1 MGPYMC
7 NSLHSSLI
15 RRNWRIENEKSETT
29 GRDSSRISLWG
40 ACCSS
45 SKQDRSS
52 SGTGSHIRRPGF
64 HAVSSSAMLENFF
77 YGGDMGAALRCLRG
91 TVNTTKG
98 VWCEKN
104 NTRINIKTKTARPIV
119 KVVSRWNWFVK
130 NLSEFAAKCIK
141 MSWHANF
148 KCKFFGSDSCLYKYD
163 FKGKTVRAHV
173 RSRRKE
179 PLCQKMHWY
188 YLLSHTMSN

>member
-40 ACCSS
+40 ACCSSS

-119 KVVSRWNWFVK
+119 KVVSR
-130 NLSEFAAKCIK
+130 CIK

-179 PLCQKMHWY
+179 PLCQKNA
-188 YLLSHTMSN
+188 LVLSTQSHNE